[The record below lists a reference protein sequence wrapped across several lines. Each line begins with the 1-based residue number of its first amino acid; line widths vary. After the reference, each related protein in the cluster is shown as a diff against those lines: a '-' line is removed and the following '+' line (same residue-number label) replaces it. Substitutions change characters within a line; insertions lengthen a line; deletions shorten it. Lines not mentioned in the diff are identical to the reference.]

1 MGQPVISHSVDVT
14 GFPGLVLW
22 FHFPLLLESLCSDTL
37 QHNEKQIEFLLRS
50 LSFWYKSPESF
61 SAMKKPGR
69 NRNRHMTEPWE
80 EDGQKKKVW
89 VSYLCPIVQREYTV
103 SQFVLGYTV
112 RWDVQKSCSF
122 FPRLCLCVCVCFSEA
137 RFHFLTPLICL
148 TPPETSSLA
157 TWTGTTTLTASLWG
171 KCLIFSPLV
180 SSSAL
185 LYLVLPSV
193 SSLSRSWAD
202 T

>member
-80 EDGQKKKVW
+80 EDGQKKKKVW

-122 FPRLCLCVCVCFSEA
+122 FPRLCLCVCVFFWS
-137 RFHFLTPLICL
+137 T
-148 TPPETSSLA
+148 
-157 TWTGTTTLTASLWG
+157 
-171 KCLIFSPLV
+171 V
-180 SSSAL
+180 
-185 LYLVLPSV
+185 
-193 SSLSRSWAD
+193 SLSHASDLSHSSRDFQFGHMDGNDYINSLIMG
-202 T
+202 